1 MREALEEALRESLVV
16 AIDREDFEEGG
27 ELGYVLAVGASLFVL
42 LQISDAM
49 RFNGFSILRIE
60 DVSDVELP
68 HAHAGFVES
77 ALRMREESV
86 EGAPAI
92 ELDTMAA
99 AIRSAGRLEELV
111 TLHTEQTEPGVC
123 KIGRVRSVDDASVKL
138 IALDPDA
145 DWDDEATAVPLADV
159 TRVDIG
165 GAYEEALRLVGGPC
179 PVPILRAVD

>member
-1 MREALEEALRESLVV
+1 
-16 AIDREDFEEGG
+16 
-27 ELGYVLAVGASLFVL
+27 
-42 LQISDAM
+42 M

-92 ELDTMAA
+92 ELETMAA

-111 TLHTEQTEPGVC
+111 TLHTEQTEPGIC
-123 KIGRVRSVDDASVKL
+123 KIGRIRSVDDASVKL

-165 GAYEEALRLVGGPC
+165 GAYEEALLLVGGPC